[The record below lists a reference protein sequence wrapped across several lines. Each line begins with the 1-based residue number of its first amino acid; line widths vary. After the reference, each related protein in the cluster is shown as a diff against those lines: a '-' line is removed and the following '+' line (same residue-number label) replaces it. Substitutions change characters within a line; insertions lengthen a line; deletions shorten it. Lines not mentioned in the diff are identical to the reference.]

1 MKGREAMST
10 EGVGKQHCRR
20 GFLGSAGAGL
30 MILRPETV
38 FGTQANSAV
47 EFGLVGCGSRGT
59 WIGASFQEFTGAR
72 LVALAD
78 VLPDRMEAVSQKIKA
93 ASSTRR
99 YKGLQGYQELAASKL
114 DVVVIESPPYCHPE
128 QAAAA
133 IQAGRHVYMAKPVAV
148 DVAGCR
154 SIIATGEK
162 AKGKLSFFVDFQF
175 RAREVFREL
184 ASRVHGG
191 AIGRPVLGHVYY
203 HTGRLRRKDQPGD
216 SAAVARM
223 RNWVFDKALSGDI
236 IVEQNVHALDAGD
249 WLLNAR
255 PVQAYGTGG
264 RKARVDVGDCWDH
277 FVVAY
282 WYPDDVKVDFS
293 STQCIKGYNDICAR
307 VYGVEGTAEARYNG
321 TAVITGPQ
329 PWKGAEKDDTGR
341 QGTIDN
347 IRMFVENVRAGRTVD
362 NAAEAAGSTLTAVLG
377 RMAAYGQRIV
387 TWDEMMRSNEKLDY
401 KLEGLA

>member
-1 MKGREAMST
+1 MQTRKVSNYRGR
-10 EGVGKQHCRR
+10 RN
-20 GFLGSAGAGL
+20 FLRSAGTGL
-30 MILRPETV
+30 LILQPGTV
-38 FGTQANSAV
+38 FGTQANSAL
-47 EFGLVGCGSRGT
+47 EFGLVGCGARGT
-59 WIGASFQEFTGAR
+59 WIGSLFQEFAGAR
-72 LVALAD
+72 LVAMAD
-78 VLPDRMEAVSQKIKA
+78 VLPDRMEFAGRRIGA
-93 ASSTRR
+93 TPATRR
-99 YKGLQGYQELAASKL
+99 YKGLMGYRELVDSRL

-133 IQAGRHVYMAKPVAV
+133 IQAGKHVYMAKPVAV
-148 DVAGCR
+148 DVAGCQ
-154 SIIATGEK
+154 SIIASGEK

-175 RAREVFREL
+175 RARQVFREL
-184 ASRVHGG
+184 AGRVHGG
-191 AIGRPVLGHVYY
+191 AIGRPVMGHVYY

-216 SAAVARM
+216 TPAVARL

-255 PVQAYGTGG
+255 PVKAYGTGG

-277 FVVAY
+277 FVVTY

-307 VYGVEGTAEARYNG
+307 VYGTEGTAEAHYG
-321 TAVITGPQ
+321 GLAAITGPR
-329 PWKGAEKDDTGR
+329 PWKGADKDDTGR
-341 QGTIDN
+341 RGTIDN
-347 IRMFVENVRAGRTVD
+347 IVAFAAGLREGRISN
-362 NAAEAAGSTLTAVLG
+362 NAAEAAQSTLTAVLG

-401 KLEGLA
+401 RLEGLA